1 MCDKNTLIATFDIL
15 EDMSDVTMIFFERNS
30 IYFYYKN
37 VPIAV
42 EIASFNS
49 AVSIKSVV
57 NLYISNTR
65 VL

>member
-30 IYFYYKN
+30 IYFYYKK

-42 EIASFNS
+42 EISSLNS